1 MTPKPCKP
9 SLKDAEVVIIRG
21 RRYKDM
27 MPQNIPNENIL
38 FKDTNFFPFLPT
50 PGTIYLWVADAGY
63 PAFFLATML
72 DFTVLPWRYVRIATR
87 NI

>member
-27 MPQNIPNENIL
+27 MLQNIPNENIL

-50 PGTIYLWVADAGY
+50 PGTIYL
-63 PAFFLATML
+63 
-72 DFTVLPWRYVRIATR
+72 
-87 NI
+87 